1 MYNNCLS
8 ERERER
14 TSDNCE
20 EDGRVRDVLK
30 SEWRGQPVGVGRC
43 EDPKTTIQLYPKCAS
58 GEEGEGSIAVG
69 VCSFY
74 IY

>member
-1 MYNNCLS
+1 M
-8 ERERER
+8 
-14 TSDNCE
+14 
-20 EDGRVRDVLK
+20 RDVLK